1 MKTLSIIIP
10 CYNESKGLDLLL
22 SRLQNL
28 IQGLSN
34 LVHVEVIL
42 VDDHSTDSTQNTIQN
57 QLSTYPWLKA
67 IRLSRNSG
75 SHIAIIAGMQHCKG
89 DAAVFL
95 AADLQDP
102 PELIHQM
109 LNRWEEG
116 YDVVWAVRTKRL
128 KVSALSVWFSNTF
141 YKLLNWSTEIKF
153 PAKGA
158 DYALLDR
165 KVIHGLVASTG
176 SKPSLGM
183 LIAWMGFN
191 STEIEY
197 VKEDRKFGKSKW
209 TLRKKLNAFA
219 DAFVGFSYLPMRFMT
234 YTGFIASFIGFI
246 YAIIVFVMRFL
257 IGDPIPGYASLMIVV
272 LIIGGLQM
280 LMLGVLGEYL
290 WRNLEESRK
299 RPLYLIESKKGF
311 DNHLL

>member
-1 MKTLSIIIP
+1 M
-10 CYNESKGLDLLL
+10 ELLF
-22 SRLQNL
+22 SRLQDL
-28 IQGLSN
+28 ITGLSAK
-34 LVHVEVIL
+34 VQVEVIM
-42 VDDHSTDSTQNTIQN
+42 VDDHSTDATPSVIQN
-57 QLSTYPWLKA
+57 QLSKYPWLKS

-75 SHIAIIAGMQHCKG
+75 SHVAIIAGMQHCNG

-102 PELIHQM
+102 PELIHNM
-109 LNRWEEG
+109 LRQWEAG
-116 YDVVWAVRTKRL
+116 FDVVWAVRTKRL
-128 KVSALSVWFSNTF
+128 KVSPLSVWLSNSF
-141 YKLLNWSTEIKF
+141 YRLFNWSTDVKF

-165 KVIHGLVASTG
+165 KAVDGLIASTG

-183 LIAWMGFN
+183 LIAWMGFK

-197 VKEDRKFGKSKW
+197 VKEERKFGRSKW

-219 DAFVGFSYLPMRFMT
+219 DAFVGFSYLPMRVMT
-234 YTGFIASFIGFI
+234 YTGFVASLLGFL
-246 YAIIVFVMRFL
+246 YAIIVFVMRFMV
-257 IGDPIPGYASLMIVV
+257 GDPIPGYASLMIVV

-299 RPLYLIESKKGF
+299 RPLYLIEEKNGF
-311 DNHLL
+311 DSKP

>member
-1 MKTLSIIIP
+1 MLFA
-10 CYNESKGLDLLL
+10 
-22 SRLQNL
+22 RLHKL
-28 IQGLSN
+28 ITELTGRVN
-34 LVHVEVIL
+34 VEVII
-42 VDDHSTDSTQNTIQN
+42 VDDHSMDATPQVIEK
-57 QLSTYPWLKA
+57 QLSAYPWLRT

-75 SHIAIIAGMQHCKG
+75 SHIAIIARMQNCKG

-102 PELIHQM
+102 PELINNM
-109 LNRWEEG
+109 LDSWESG
-116 YDVVWAVRTKRL
+116 VDVVWAVRKKRL
-128 KVSALSVWFSNTF
+128 KVSPISLWFSNSF
-141 YKLLNWSTEIKF
+141 YKLLNWSTDIKF
-153 PAKGA
+153 PSTGA

-165 KVIHGLVASTG
+165 KAIDGLLASTG

-183 LIAWMGFN
+183 LIAWMGFK
-191 STEIEY
+191 TVEIEY
-197 VKEDRKFGKSKW
+197 IKDDRKFGKSKW

-234 YTGFIASFIGFI
+234 YTGFVASLLGFL
-246 YAIIVFVMRFL
+246 YAIVVFIMRFM

-299 RPLYLIESKKGF
+299 RPLFLIEDRKGF
-311 DNHLL
+311 SDTV